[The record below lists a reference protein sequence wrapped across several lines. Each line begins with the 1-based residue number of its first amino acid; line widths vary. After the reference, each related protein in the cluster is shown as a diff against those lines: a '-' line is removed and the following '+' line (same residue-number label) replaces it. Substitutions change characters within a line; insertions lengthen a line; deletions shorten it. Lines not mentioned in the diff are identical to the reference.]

1 MCDRLAGILRL
12 DEEITQVEATLEEL
26 KAQRAAATRAALADG
41 ITQYRIAQAVGRTQ
55 STVARWKKM

>member
-1 MCDRLAGILRL
+1 MCDRLSEILRL
-12 DEEITQVEATLEEL
+12 DEEITQAEASLEEL
-26 KAQRAAATRAALADG
+26 KARRAAATRAALADG

>member
-1 MCDRLAGILRL
+1 MRDRLSEILRL
-12 DEEITQVEATLEEL
+12 DEEITQAEASLEEL
-26 KAQRAAATRAALADG
+26 KARRAAATRAALADD